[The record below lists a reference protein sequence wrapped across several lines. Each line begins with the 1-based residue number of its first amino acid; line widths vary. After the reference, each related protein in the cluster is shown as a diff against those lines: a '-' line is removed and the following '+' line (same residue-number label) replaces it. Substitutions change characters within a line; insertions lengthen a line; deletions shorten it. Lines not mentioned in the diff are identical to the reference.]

1 MTTMTDPMT
10 TPEALA
16 PQGEPPQPKRGRG
29 RPRKDG
35 TPAQPSIATKL
46 KNVGAGLDPEAPAP
60 EADPKAKGG
69 RPTVADTR
77 DRELAK
83 NVADAYRQL
92 GGMMQLAA
100 PMAILVAGPEV
111 SSRLNIVGAAIS
123 AEADSCATALVKWS
137 RTNARVRKMLE
148 GIGQGSGIAAV
159 ALAHLP
165 IVMAVAMPAPKGE
178 AGAGAGPS
186 LATLLSMMGGVP
198 DAAPAN

>member
-10 TPEALA
+10 TPEALT
-16 PQGEPPQPKRGRG
+16 PQGEPRQPKRGRG

-35 TPAQPSIATKL
+35 TPAQPKIDLTKL
-46 KNVGAGLDPEAPAP
+46 KNVGAGRDPEAPAP

-77 DRELAK
+77 DRELIK

-100 PMAILVAGPEV
+100 PLAILVAGPEV
-111 SSRLNIVGAAIS
+111 SNRLNVVGVAVS
-123 AEADSCATALVKWS
+123 AEADSCAAALVKWS
-137 RTNARVRKMLE
+137 RTNARVRKILE

-159 ALAHLP
+159 ALAHVP
-165 IVMAVAMPAPKGE
+165 IVMAVAMPAPASIE
-178 AGAGAGPS
+178 GADLG
-186 LATLLSMMGGVP
+186 LATLLSMMGGMP
-198 DAAPAN
+198 DASPA

>member
-46 KNVGAGLDPEAPAP
+46 KNVGAGLDPETPAP

-100 PMAILVAGPEV
+100 PMAILVAGHELAN
-111 SSRLNIVGAAIS
+111 RLNVVGAAVS
-123 AEADSCATALVKWS
+123 AEADSCAAALVKWS

-148 GIGQGSGIAAV
+148 GIGQGSGITAV

-165 IVMAVAMPAPKGE
+165 IVMAVAMPAPTSGDG
-178 AGAGAGPS
+178 GADPGI
-186 LATLLSMMGGVP
+186 ATLLSMMMGGMP
-198 DAAPAN
+198 DASPA